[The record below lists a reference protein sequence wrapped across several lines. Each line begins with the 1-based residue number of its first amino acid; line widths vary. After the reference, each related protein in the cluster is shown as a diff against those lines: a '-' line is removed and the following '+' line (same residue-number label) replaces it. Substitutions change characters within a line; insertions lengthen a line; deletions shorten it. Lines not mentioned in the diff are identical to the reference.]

1 MLQSKFQAS
10 LGYRMR
16 PGLRK
21 TKASESFGVRWSGEV
36 SLEELYVKP
45 WCEAPLSSRAW
56 WPVSIVLA
64 LWRQKQAGLESKVGW
79 ER

>member
-16 PGLRK
+16 PCLRK

-36 SLEELYVKP
+36 SLEELCVK
-45 WCEAPLSSRAW
+45 
-56 WPVSIVLA
+56 
-64 LWRQKQAGLESKVGW
+64 LW
-79 ER
+79 

>member
-1 MLQSKFQAS
+1 MLQREFQAS

-36 SLEELYVKP
+36 SLEELYVK
-45 WCEAPLSSRAW
+45 
-56 WPVSIVLA
+56 
-64 LWRQKQAGLESKVGW
+64 LW
-79 ER
+79 